1 MKGQA
6 FLVNVPR
13 YDGYRIY
20 CYAPNGGENE
30 NSVLNL
36 VDDLF
41 DTREDKEMAIVKELD
56 ENEINFLKSPMLN
69 LETNE
74 YIPHSQVLKD
84 LQIV

>member
-20 CYAPNGGENE
+20 CYTPNGGENK

-36 VDDLF
+36 LDDLF
-41 DTREDKEMAIVKELD
+41 DTRQDKEQAVVEELN
-56 ENEINFLKSPMLN
+56 EYEINLLKSPMVN

-74 YIPHSQVLKD
+74 YTPHSQVLKD